1 MDNTNLKSNGLGFD
15 KVSRPAELL
24 SAENLSCE
32 FMVQGERIHAVKNV
46 SFAIQEGE
54 VLGLVGESGSGK
66 SSIGKLIVGL
76 YQASGGRL
84 NYRGRPMPQGYKK
97 SDFRY
102 FSSRIQ
108 MVFQDSQGS
117 LDPRFTI
124 AQSLTEPLVLQ
135 AKPKSSHRAA
145 IHHWLENVGLPRS
158 VLNRY
163 PHELSGGQR
172 QRVGIA
178 RAFIAEPELVVCDEA
193 ISALDVSVQAQIVNL
208 LKRLIESTGVTILFI
223 AHDLAMVRY
232 LCNRCLVM
240 CNGEIVEQGI
250 TQQLFDAPQQAY
262 TKRLL
267 AAHPLI

>member
-1 MDNTNLKSNGLGFD
+1 M
-15 KVSRPAELL
+15 L
-24 SAENLSCE
+24 SIDNLSVT
-32 FMVQGERIHAVKNV
+32 FSTPQGDLEAVRHV
-46 SFAIQEGE
+46 SLQVGRGE
-54 VLGLVGESGSGK
+54 TVALVGESGSGK

-145 IHHWLENVGLPRS
+145 IHHWLENVGLPQS

-193 ISALDVSVQAQIVNL
+193 ISDLDVSVQAQIVNL

-240 CNGEIVEQGI
+240 CNG
-250 TQQLFDAPQQAY
+250 A
-262 TKRLL
+262 K
-267 AAHPLI
+267 